1 MKIRSMQRA
10 AAALACVGLLMP
22 QGAIAAP
29 VAPQQ
34 VAKKVVSQD
43 VALRKGGV
51 FVGQLV
57 DAQGKALA
65 GSEVALIHGKDI
77 VVRTKT
83 DKNGV
88 FAAKGLRGGEY
99 RVAAA
104 GGQTNYRLWAPK
116 TAPPAASN
124 GALIVTGDAVVNGQ
138 YPAQGGGVVQ
148 FVKDHPM
155 LIAAGVAAAIAIPL
169 AVADDDDPSS

>member
-10 AAALACVGLLMP
+10 ATALACVGLLMP
-22 QGAIAAP
+22 QGAFAAP

-34 VAKKVVSQD
+34 VSQKVVSQD
-43 VALRKGGV
+43 VALRSGGV

-65 GSEVALIHGKDI
+65 GSDVALLYGKD
-77 VVRTKT
+77 VVARTKT

-104 GGQTNYRLWAPK
+104 GGQTTYRLWAPK

-124 GALIVTGDAVVNGQ
+124 GALIVTGNAVMNGQ
-138 YPAQGGGVVQ
+138 YPDSGGGIMT

-169 AVADDDDPSS
+169 AVADDDDPTS